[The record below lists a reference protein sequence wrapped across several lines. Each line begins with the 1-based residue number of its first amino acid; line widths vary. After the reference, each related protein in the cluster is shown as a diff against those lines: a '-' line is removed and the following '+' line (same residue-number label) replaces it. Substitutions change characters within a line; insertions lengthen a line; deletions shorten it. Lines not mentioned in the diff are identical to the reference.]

1 MKKIILSAAMSIVCL
16 LLAFQ
21 GPVLAK
27 NYSTAVTQQTDTN
40 KNQASMNHERIMQ
53 IYQGIETGNLSVM
66 DKILSIDFVDHGGM
80 EDLKGLESVKK
91 MLADVHNHYTN
102 LKFTLVTD
110 ATSADGMYHFS
121 LVRMTGTTKD
131 TTMGMAAN
139 IPMDHLSVDVVRIQ
153 NNKFVEH
160 WGFEDSRD
168 MMKMMGQMN
177 MDKKKMMPK
186 MKKQN

>member
-1 MKKIILSAAMSIVCL
+1 MKKIILSAAMSTVCL
-16 LLAFQ
+16 LLFFQ
-21 GPVLAK
+21 GPVAAK
-27 NYSTAVTQQTDTN
+27 NNSFRLTQQTDTT
-40 KNQASMNHERIMQ
+40 KNQAAINRERLMQ
-53 IYQGIETGNLSVM
+53 IYRGIETGDLSVM
-66 DKILSIDFVDHGGM
+66 DKFVAVDIVDHGGM
-80 EDLKGLESVKK
+80 EELKGLESVKK
-91 MLADVHNHYTN
+91 MLADVHNHFTN
-102 LKFTLVTD
+102 LKLPLVTE
-110 ATSADGMYHFS
+110 ATSADGMYNFA

-139 IPMDHLSVDVVRIQ
+139 MPMDHMSVDVVRLQ

-168 MMKMMGQMN
+168 MMKMMGHMN